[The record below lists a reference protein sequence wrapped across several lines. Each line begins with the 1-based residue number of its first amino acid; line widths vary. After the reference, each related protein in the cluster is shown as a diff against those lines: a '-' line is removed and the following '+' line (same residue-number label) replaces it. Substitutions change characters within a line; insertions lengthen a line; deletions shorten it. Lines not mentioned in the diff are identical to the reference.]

1 MLFILDHCSRSA
13 AGSFSPVLPQSTDY
27 AEQVESA
34 ENSEQDEDENDSDG
48 EQEIAVEKSVERILE
63 IVNMSAKK
71 RNDRKAAARAARSN
85 DRQQHL
91 TQDAGECTLVDA
103 DYGAD
108 LSAENLFSEAEEAA
122 AATVNAAPMGSI
134 RDMVVARVL
143 SILNTGTYEEVRSFA

>member
-1 MLFILDHCSRSA
+1 MLIILDHCSKSA
-13 AGSFSPVLPQSTDY
+13 AGSFSPVVPQSTDY

-34 ENSEQDEDENDSDG
+34 ENSEQDEDEDDSGG

-71 RNDRKAAARAARSN
+71 SNDRKAAARAARSN
-85 DRQQHL
+85 DRQQQFL

-108 LSAENLFSEAEEAA
+108 LPAENLFSEAEEAA
-122 AATVNAAPMGSI
+122 AAVSAAPKGSI
-134 RDMVVARVL
+134 RDMVVARIL
-143 SILNTGTYEEVRSFA
+143 SILNTGTYEEVGSVA

>member
-1 MLFILDHCSRSA
+1 VPIILDHCSKSA

-34 ENSEQDEDENDSDG
+34 ENSEQDEDDSDG

-85 DRQQHL
+85 DRQQQFL
-91 TQDAGECTLVDA
+91 RQDAGECTLVDA

-108 LSAENLFSEAEEAA
+108 LPAENLFSEAEQV
-122 AATVNAAPMGSI
+122 AATVNTAPMGSI
-134 RDMVVARVL
+134 RDMVVARIL
-143 SILNTGTYEEVRSFA
+143 SILNTGTYKEVGSFA